1 MLTPEDLQ
9 LIRNIHLRLG
19 RKVDAPFAG
28 EYRSTFRG
36 QGMEFEDV
44 RLYIPGDD
52 VRQIDWNVTARLG
65 VPHIKQY
72 REEREMQLM
81 LVADVSASMNFGQ
94 KNREKK
100 KSMATVVGA
109 LAFAALRSGDRVG
122 MLTFSDGVEQF
133 CTPKKGRGHV
143 WSLMRNIFAHSTKG
157 KASTIE
163 DALIHLD
170 KYCTRKMTLC
180 MVSDFLFPPCPRIS
194 VLSQKHNMH
203 AFVIHDPLEEQF
215 PNAGLVDIR
224 DAESGEHRLLDTRV
238 WKNHARVDHRVQQL
252 QKQGVH
258 VSALS
263 THDDPVDVVLGHFHR
278 FGS

>member
-1 MLTPEDLQ
+1 MLTSEDLQ
-9 LIRNIHLRLG
+9 LIRQIHLRLG

-28 EYRSTFRG
+28 AYRSTFRG

-44 RLYIPGDD
+44 RMYIPGDD

-65 VPHIKQY
+65 IPHIKQY

-81 LVADVSASMNFGQ
+81 LVADVSASMRFGQ
-94 KNREKK
+94 KHREKK

-133 CTPKKGRGHV
+133 CPPKKGRDHV
-143 WSLMRNIFAHSTKG
+143 WSLMRNIFADPAQGKG
-157 KASTIE
+157 SNIE
-163 DALIHLD
+163 DALKHLD
-170 KYCTRKMTLC
+170 RYCTRKLTLC
-180 MVSDFLFPPCPRIS
+180 MVSDFLFPPCAQIS
-194 VLSQKHNMH
+194 VLAQKHRMH
-203 AFVIHDPLEEQF
+203 AFVIHDPLEEDF
-215 PNAGLVDIR
+215 PEVGLVDIR
-224 DAESGEHRLLDTRV
+224 DAESDVHRLIDTRG
-238 WKNHARVDHRVQQL
+238 WKSGARAELRVQQL

-258 VSALS
+258 VSSLS
-263 THDDPVDVVLGHFHR
+263 THEDPVDVVLRHVHR